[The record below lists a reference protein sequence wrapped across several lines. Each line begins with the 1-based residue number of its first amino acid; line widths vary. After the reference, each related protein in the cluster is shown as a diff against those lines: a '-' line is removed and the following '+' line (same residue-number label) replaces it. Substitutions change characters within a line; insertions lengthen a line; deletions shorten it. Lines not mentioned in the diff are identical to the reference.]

1 MRKIRGQQLFL
12 FANKSIRN
20 LEPLAL
26 STDCELS
33 ISADII
39 RLCRQGVAE
48 RSRAGLAS
56 WGVSCRGLYALGT
69 DNNIT
74 SSPSLLIG
82 QPFSVGFSVIKKEL
96 ARIGIVEESHLS
108 EEATLVGTVIISNI
122 KIGGSRAGISTYRT
136 EFTGVG
142 ELGLL
147 SERNGFPYI
156 LPILL

>member
-1 MRKIRGQQLFL
+1 MIKIRGQQMVL
-12 FANKSIRN
+12 FANNHIRN
-20 LEPLAL
+20 LEPVAL
-26 STDCELS
+26 STGCELS

-39 RLCRQGVAE
+39 RLCRQGAAE

-56 WGVSCRGLYALGT
+56 WSVSCSGLSALDT
-69 DNNIT
+69 DNSVVSA
-74 SSPSLLIG
+74 SSSLIG

-96 ARIGIVEESHLS
+96 ARIGLVEESHLS
-108 EEATLVGTVIISNI
+108 EEATLVGIVIISNI
-122 KIGGSRAGISTYRT
+122 KVGGFRTGISTYRA